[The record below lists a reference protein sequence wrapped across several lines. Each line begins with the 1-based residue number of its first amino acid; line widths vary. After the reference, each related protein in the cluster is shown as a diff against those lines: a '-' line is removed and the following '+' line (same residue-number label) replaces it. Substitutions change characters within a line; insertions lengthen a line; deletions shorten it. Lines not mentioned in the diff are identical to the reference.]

1 MKALLVKDIQFNL
14 RYIISSFLIAIII
27 YSLFCIEGGSSNL
40 LISVTIIPIIIF
52 NLAIGKLCFMDDR
65 DKSSNYLEA
74 LPFKKDN
81 FVAVKF
87 LEGILILAISLLIII
102 LENYLL
108 KVIIDIN
115 FKIDIYYII
124 SSLSFLL
131 IYIGAFFIIYYKYN
145 YQMANQLVI
154 FFYIAVLFLFKFIM
168 EKFPDVI
175 NLFNYKVSYLLI
187 FIISLSIYYIFYKIC
202 IKLYKS
208 R

>member
-40 LISVTIIPIIIF
+40 LISVTLIIF